1 MAYIQYNLQFFAAD
15 GPGGE
20 KTEPASSKKLD
31 DARKDGKVAKS
42 KDLVNA
48 ASLLAFFLSIKIF
61 GPSIRD
67 SFYEV
72 FHEIYDLIPDIV
84 ANSKLGFGTNA
95 AVSAVNYGMIK
106 MIIIVLPFFVVGVVM
121 SFVLNVFQV
130 KWKVTTKP
138 LEPKL
143 DKFNP
148 INGFKRIFSM
158 NTIIELLKSV
168 VMIALIGIIAY
179 QTIKKNYRYIFTFY
193 DMSLNQ
199 AIGTIASDVIGL
211 GIKISAILLIV
222 GAADYMY
229 QKYKFNKDMMMTK
242 QEVKDEYKQ
251 SEGDPQIK
259 GQRRQKMR
267 EMSQRRMMS
276 DLPKADVVITNPTH
290 YAVAIQYDET
300 VASAPVV
307 LAKGADYVA
316 KNIREA
322 AKEYGIEIVENK
334 PLARMLY
341 NNVEIGEEIP
351 KELYEAVAE
360 ILALIYA
367 KRQ

>member
-42 KDLVNA
+42 KDFVNA

-84 ANSKLGFGTNA
+84 ENSKLGFGTNA
-95 AVSAVNYGMIK
+95 AVSAINYGMLK

-168 VMIALIGIIAY
+168 VMITLIGIIAY

-199 AIGTIASDVIGL
+199 AIGTITSDVVGL

-242 QEVKDEYKQ
+242 QEV
-251 SEGDPQIK
+251 
-259 GQRRQKMR
+259 
-267 EMSQRRMMS
+267 
-276 DLPKADVVITNPTH
+276 
-290 YAVAIQYDET
+290 
-300 VASAPVV
+300 
-307 LAKGADYVA
+307 
-316 KNIREA
+316 
-322 AKEYGIEIVENK
+322 
-334 PLARMLY
+334 
-341 NNVEIGEEIP
+341 
-351 KELYEAVAE
+351 
-360 ILALIYA
+360 
-367 KRQ
+367 